1 MVRSIRVRSIALVAS
16 FAALGMFAGVRRSPA
31 SEEPSPDAA
40 REMIEREKRLQ
51 DVVDDLKS
59 RLAIPDTVAVSI
71 VPVNTLVVSVER
83 SKNGSPGFTLSIE
96 DGFIQRLSDEE
107 VGAVMAHEL
116 GHVWIYTHHPF
127 LQTEELAN
135 EIAMRVVS
143 RDLLERLY
151 QKVWERTGSKGKLTY
166 LPGK

>member
-1 MVRSIRVRSIALVAS
+1 MRTRSTALIVGITALS
-16 FAALGMFAGVRRSPA
+16 LFGKVPDLSAAADSP
-31 SEEPSPDAA
+31 SETVA
-40 REMIEREKRLQ
+40 RERRLQ
-51 DVVDDLKS
+51 DVVDQLKS
-59 RLAIPDTVAVSI
+59 RLAISDSVAVSI

-83 SKNGSPGFTLSIE
+83 AKNGSPGFTLSVE
-96 DGFIQRLSDEE
+96 DGFIQRLSDDE

-166 LPGK
+166 LPGQ

>member
-1 MVRSIRVRSIALVAS
+1 MRTRSTALIVGMTALSLFVSVPYLSASADSPSEMV
-16 FAALGMFAGVRRSPA
+16 
-31 SEEPSPDAA
+31 A
-40 REMIEREKRLQ
+40 RERRLQ
-51 DVVDDLKS
+51 DVVDQLKS
-59 RLAIPDTVAVSI
+59 RLAIPDPVAVSI
-71 VPVNTLVVSVER
+71 VPVNTLVVSVAPA
-83 SKNGSPGFTLSIE
+83 KNGSRGFTLSVE

-166 LPGK
+166 LPGQ